1 MLISGVIDNIYLHG
15 FGSSR
20 INSSLESLGLSEKQ
34 ILKFKKPIGEKG
46 YKSQAKK
53 NAVFNKYFGKNNF
66 MDDTFKTRFLK
77 LLNKPWEPYQKAVY
91 ELFPDYLNPYA
102 KIHELVLCAT
112 DVLVVDMIRDVG
124 ELRSVVMA
132 NKDGFLGK
140 LLEATIRD
148 SAGDDREFA
157 LKVSV
162 ELAIAAACAYE
173 HDRNYISGQTV
184 PIIPIWLKLLDSSN
198 SLRARYFELLR
209 EGLKGQGKSFQKLLD
224 HKTHQDKESA
234 RTLIRR
240 WAKGE
245 NRPSK
250 ALVYR
255 VFEILSKVEKDKYDQ
270 LKLLNHYK
278 STYKCILALDY
289 IFYLIPKDPEF
300 VAFVRNRYMSISHAL
315 KVEAVTNWGA
325 TPMIDL
331 ATFYSVLT
339 AISSSSAKFKDRYL
353 CPCCYLP
360 SLTERNQNQ
369 TCGICNWQDDGR
381 DSDDQDDIDPHG
393 CNRNYSLADSRAN
406 FQKNQS
412 MYSKDDEAFISPS
425 EEKLQLIDS
434 YKRVLITESEDH
446 WAEMLDLEQTYRK

>member
-1 MLISGVIDNIYLHG
+1 MLIMGVIDNIHLHG
-15 FGSSR
+15 FGSSS
-20 INSSLESLGLSEKQ
+20 INSSLESLGLSENQ

-53 NAVFNKYFGKNNF
+53 NALFNKFFEKNCLI
-66 MDDTFKTRFLK
+66 DDSFKVRFLE
-77 LLNKPWEPYQKAVY
+77 LLSKPWEPNQKAVY
-91 ELFPDYLNPYA
+91 ELFPEYFNRNMT
-102 KIHELVLCAT
+102 IHEYALCAI
-112 DVLVVDMIRDVG
+112 DVLVADMIRDTG
-124 ELRSVVMA
+124 ELRKVVIA

-140 LLEATIRD
+140 LLAATIRD
-148 SAGDDREFA
+148 STGNDREFT
-157 LKVSV
+157 LKINI
-162 ELAIAAACAYE
+162 ELAIAVACAYE
-173 HDRNYISGQTV
+173 HDRNYISGQAV
-184 PIIPIWLKLLDSSN
+184 PMIPIWLKQLDRSS

-209 EGLKGQGKSFQKLLD
+209 EGLKGQGVSFQKLLD

-255 VFEILSKVEKDKYDQ
+255 VFETLSKVEENKYDQ
-270 LKLLNHYK
+270 LKLLNHYQ

-289 IFYLIPKDPEF
+289 IFHLIPKDPEF
-300 VAFVRNRYMSISHAL
+300 VAFVRNRYMLISHAL

-325 TPMIDL
+325 IPMIDL
-331 ATFYSVLT
+331 AAFYSVLT
-339 AISSSSAKFKDRYL
+339 TVSSSPAKFKDRYL

-369 TCGICNWQDDGR
+369 ICGVCTWQDDGR
-381 DSDDQDDIDPHG
+381 DSDDEDDIGLHG

-412 MYSKDDEAFISPS
+412 KFSKDDEAFISPS

-446 WAEMLDLEQTYRK
+446 WAEMLDLEQAYHK